1 MAATKH
7 HEQKANQKKKGL
19 LILHFHF
26 DVYHQKV
33 SGQELKQEDNLEAG
47 INAQAMEGADS

>member
-1 MAATKH
+1 MCVRVSIAATKH
-7 HEQKANQKKKGL
+7 HKQKANYKNKGL

-33 SGQELKQEDNLEAG
+33 SGQELKKEENLEAG
-47 INAQAMEGADS
+47 INA